1 MRVQDMGWTINLTDV
16 ENGDRSSHT
25 FEKSQV
31 VLGREPSTDLVI
43 KDKMISRRHLALTV
57 EAGGPFVEDTSRNG
71 TLIRSGE
78 QWSKLDGKQRI
89 DQPITLKLGRFMA
102 EVTYAANASANEPDD
117 DDEPTWDES
126 VIIPAGS
133 LATMREA
140 ILVFDLCESSAIANR
155 DDHMAY
161 HLKQRLTQIAD
172 PVLEA
177 ENRRFF
183 KSTGDGFLACFA
195 EPRNALNAALELE
208 RRIHHRNSRTSN
220 EPINYRIA
228 LHFGETWLISA
239 GGDDIHGNDVNITFR
254 IEGVQASA
262 FEQLENPFPM
272 RDRIMCSGRFVE
284 SFDDK
289 YKERMPGEYV
299 ECGRATLK
307 GISAP
312 TDIFL
317 VVTEFTSRETEAS

>member
-1 MRVQDMGWTINLTDV
+1 MAWTITLTDAD
-16 ENGDRSSHT
+16 NGDRSSHT
-25 FEKSQV
+25 FERLTV
-31 VLGREPSTDLVI
+31 VLGRDPSTDLVI

-57 EAGGPFVEDTSRNG
+57 GADGPQVEDTSRNG
-71 TLIRSGE
+71 TYVKEPGGWAR
-78 QWSKLDGKQRI
+78 LDGERWFEGE
-89 DQPITLKLGRFMA
+89 ITLKLGRF
-102 EVTYAANASANEPDD
+102 EVDVHYADATPAEPDD
-117 DDEPTWDES
+117 PEQTWDES
-126 VIIPAGS
+126 VIISADK

-172 PVLEA
+172 PVLSA

-183 KSTGDGFLACFA
+183 KSTGDGFLACFP

-208 RRIHHRNSRTSN
+208 RRIQHRNSRTSN
-220 EPINYRIA
+220 APINYRIA

-254 IEGVQASA
+254 IEGVQQTA
-262 FEQLENPFPM
+262 FDHLEHPFPA
-272 RDRIMCSGRFVE
+272 RDRIMCSGAFVK
-284 SFDDK
+284 SFIDK
-289 YKERMPGEYV
+289 YGESMPGDYLP
-299 ECGRATLK
+299 CGSAKLK

-317 VVTEFTSRETEAS
+317 VLTDFTSQEAQAS

>member
-1 MRVQDMGWTINLTDV
+1 MAWTITLTDAD
-16 ENGDRSSHT
+16 NGDRSSHT
-25 FEKSQV
+25 FDRPTV
-31 VLGREPSTDLVI
+31 VLGRDPSTDLVI

-57 EAGGPFVEDTSRNG
+57 GGDGPRVEDTSRNG
-71 TLIRSGE
+71 TYIKESGG
-78 QWSKLDGKQRI
+78 WARLDGQR
-89 DQPITLKLGRFMA
+89 DFDDAITLKLGRF
-102 EVTYAANASANEPDD
+102 EVEIRYAATSPTQSEAEADD
-117 DDEPTWDES
+117 PEQTWDES
-126 VIIPAGS
+126 VIISADQ

-172 PVLEA
+172 PVLSA

-183 KSTGDGFLACFA
+183 KSTGDGFLACFQ
-195 EPRNALNAALELE
+195 EPRNALSAALELE

-220 EPINYRIA
+220 APINYRIA

-254 IEGVQASA
+254 IEGVQEAA
-262 FEQLENPFPM
+262 FDHLEHPFPA
-272 RDRIMCSGRFVE
+272 RDRIMCSGAFVK
-284 SFDDK
+284 SFTDR
-289 YKERMPGEYV
+289 YSEPMPGDYLQ
-299 ECGRATLK
+299 CGSAKLK

-317 VVTEFTSRETEAS
+317 VLTDFTSQEAQAS